1 MIFLNAIFRAKPGKG
16 DAMQA
21 ALDEMTTHVTQN
33 EPGTAGF
40 YVCRDDDDPLRFIT
54 YERFV
59 DRAALDRHNNSA
71 YRDKWVERYGALF
84 DGELVR
90 YIGRETAAKH
100 S

>member
-1 MIFLNAIFRAKPGKG
+1 MIFLNAIFRAKPGTG

-21 ALDEMTTHVTQN
+21 ALDEMTAYVIQN
-33 EPGTAGF
+33 EPGTTGF
-40 YVCRDDDDPLRFIT
+40 YVCRDGEDPLRFIT

-59 DRAALDRHNNSA
+59 DRAALDAHNSSA
-71 YRDKWVERYGALF
+71 YRDQWVERFGALF
-84 DGELVR
+84 DGDLVR

>member
-16 DAMQA
+16 DALQA
-21 ALDEMTTHVTQN
+21 ALGEMTAHVIQN

-40 YVCRDDDDPLRFIT
+40 YVCRDGEDPSRFIT

-59 DRAALDRHNNSA
+59 DRAALEAHNTSA
-71 YRDKWVERYGALF
+71 YRDQWVALYGALI
-84 DGELVR
+84 DGDLVR
-90 YIGRETAAKH
+90 YIGHETAAKH